1 MLKVESIDV
10 FYKRVKVLN
19 QVSLNVG
26 EGEFITLLGAN
37 GAGKTTLLLTLS
49 GIISPSAGTVE
60 FQGER
65 IDGKATHEIVRLG
78 IVQVPE
84 GRQLFSEMK
93 VKENLE
99 IGGRLLEDGDE
110 RLREL
115 KRVYE
120 YFGVLEKRK
129 DQKASTLSGGEQQML
144 AIARGLMLKPRLL
157 LLDEPSLGLAPLVVE
172 NLAEIMVKLHGEGL
186 TILLVEQNARLAL
199 GLADRGYVLEN
210 GNVVAGG
217 TAEDLME
224 SGLLK
229 KAYLGN

>member
-10 FYKRVKVLN
+10 LYKRVKVLN

-99 IGGRLLEDGDE
+99 IGGRLLKDGDE

>member
-1 MLKVESIDV
+1 
-10 FYKRVKVLN
+10 LN

-99 IGGRLLEDGDE
+99 IGGRLLKDGDE

>member
-210 GNVVAGG
+210 GHVVAGG
-217 TAEDLME
+217 TADDLME